1 MEQREGKSVGSE
13 ADLGLN
19 PDCYLRLQDRGKLL
33 ALSELRFPLYVII
46 SLSEHRFMMT
56 TRLPQ

>member
-1 MEQREGKSVGSE
+1 MGSE

-46 SLSEHRFMMT
+46 SLSEHHFMMT